1 MENKET
7 FESVPF
13 ICKILEFNKKVP
25 ICSEENI
32 PSEFLAEIKAY
43 HLHNNIIRVNIVSS
57 ISPYDSICDQNFNK
71 KVIYKSETQYCI
83 QFLIDK
89 ANENYIKN
97 MLVELIYRHFI
108 HDIEY
113 IHSMYTVPYENMFLP
128 SIHALYFNIKDEEIL
143 ENYSL
148 KFSVNIPIIFNA
160 N

>member
-1 MENKET
+1 
-7 FESVPF
+7 
-13 ICKILEFNKKVP
+13 
-25 ICSEENI
+25 
-32 PSEFLAEIKAY
+32 
-43 HLHNNIIRVNIVSS
+43 
-57 ISPYDSICDQNFNK
+57 
-71 KVIYKSETQYCI
+71 
-83 QFLIDK
+83 
-89 ANENYIKN
+89 

-128 SIHALYFNIKDEEIL
+128 SIHALYFNIKNEEIL